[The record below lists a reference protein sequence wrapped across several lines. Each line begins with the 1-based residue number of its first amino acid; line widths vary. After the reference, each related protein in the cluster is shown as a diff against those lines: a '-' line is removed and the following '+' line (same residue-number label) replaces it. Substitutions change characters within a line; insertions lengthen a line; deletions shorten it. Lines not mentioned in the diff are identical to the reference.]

1 MPFYEYECPHCK
13 YYAEV
18 LQKLGDRLLKKCPSC
33 GKAGFRRLVS
43 APVFRLKGSGWY
55 ETDFKSEREDKRN
68 LAGAEHEEAKAA
80 APAPAGEGAAAQAGK
95 SGADPAPAAPAEKTE
110 KPAEQ
115 GGRRAGTASAKR
127 PEKAAKPAG
136 SARATGSARAAKPQ
150 ARRAAGRPRRNPG
163 KGRGR
168 R

>member
-18 LQKLGDRLLKKCPSC
+18 LQKLSDRLLKKCPSC

-80 APAPAGEGAAAQAGK
+80 APAPAGTAGAE
-95 SGADPAPAAPAEKTE
+95 PAPAAPAEKTE
-110 KPAEQ
+110 KPAEP
-115 GGRRAGTASAKR
+115 GARRAGTASAKR
-127 PEKAAKPAG
+127 PAKPAKPARTART
-136 SARATGSARAAKPQ
+136 ARAAGTARAAKPQ
-150 ARRAAGRPRRNPG
+150 ARRATLRPRRAPG